1 MSWAPASDAHGRAMA
16 PVGFL
21 LGVMLAELTL
31 GPFIIVLTTGG
42 LVMIRVLGVIVLLA
56 ALSVTGTPSAAV
68 ALLTAALVLHLVA
81 SISESQSAAVVAE
94 TFRLVFRCYVVW
106 RVVRRVLRDR
116 IITLD
121 TVAGAACVYFLLG
134 MIWADLFFVLERWRP
149 GSFHVP
155 AMWMVGSDRAL
166 RSAIG
171 DFSFAT
177 LTTLGTA

>member
-68 ALLTAALVLHLVA
+68 ALLTAALVCISWRAYRSRSPRRWWRRRSA
-81 SISESQSAAVVAE
+81 SCSAAMS
-94 TFRLVFRCYVVW
+94 C
-106 RVVRRVLRDR
+106 
-116 IITLD
+116 
-121 TVAGAACVYFLLG
+121 GA
-134 MIWADLFFVLERWRP
+134 
-149 GSFHVP
+149 S
-155 AMWMVGSDRAL
+155 SDVCC
-166 RSAIG
+166 AIG
-171 DFSFAT
+171 
-177 LTTLGTA
+177 